1 MKQVALA
8 VILAAFFKILVD
20 RFLLIYHFNTFKQL
34 IDLLT
39 GAQILLQHTVTIDL

>member
-1 MKQVALA
+1 MEKVALA

-20 RFLLIYHFNTFKQL
+20 RFLLIYHFKQL

>member
-1 MKQVALA
+1 MKKVALA
-8 VILAAFFKILVD
+8 VILAAFFKILD
-20 RFLLIYHFNTFKQL
+20 KFLLIYHFNTFKQL